1 MNSHNFRQNGTTL
14 LEALI
19 AVLVISIGLLGVAST
34 QLYSVKAS
42 HSSHLRTYALNQ
54 AENLI
59 DAMRASR
66 QGALNGELDDD
77 CDTNVVGAMPVS
89 CAMRTQWDAD
99 LITLLGPGA
108 QGTVNWND
116 NIVTVTI
123 QWNDSRGEA
132 DNDGN
137 AQTTLTFTTEI

>member
-1 MNSHNFRQNGTTL
+1 MKSHNVKQAGTTL

-34 QLYSVKAS
+34 QLYSVKTS

-66 QGALNGELDDD
+66 QGALDGELDDN
-77 CDTNVVGAMPVS
+77 CDATVVGAMPVS
-89 CAMRTQWDAD
+89 CATRIQWDAD

-108 QGTVNWND
+108 QGNVNWN
-116 NIVTVTI
+116 NNNVTVTI
-123 QWNDSRGEA
+123 QWNDSRGEV
-132 DNDGN
+132 DNNGN